1 MIIIPAIDLL
11 DGKCVRLLQGDYNKV
26 TVYSN
31 HPEEIAMSF
40 EQQGAELIHLVD
52 LNGAKSGKPEN
63 FKTIEKIVK
72 SVSIPVEIGGGIRDI
87 ETAKKYSL
95 LGIKRIVIGTKALE
109 EPQFFTELSLKVES
123 DIIAGIDGKNGKVAI
138 KGWTEV
144 SELSVIDLAK
154 RVEKMGIKGIIY
166 TDISKDGMRVGPNY
180 STTISLSESVGV
192 PVIASGGVGR
202 LDDIIKFFDYS
213 IKNIYGVIVGKAIY
227 EGDINL
233 KEAIIRIKELVNA
246 Y

>member
-11 DGKCVRLLQGDYNKV
+11 DGKCVRLMQGDYNRV

-31 HPEEIAMSF
+31 YPEEIAMTF
-40 EQQGAELIHLVD
+40 EQQGAEIIHIVD

-63 FKTIEKIVK
+63 FKIIEKII
-72 SVSIPVEIGGGIRDI
+72 SSISIPIEVGGGIRDI
-87 ETAKKYSL
+87 ETAKKYSSI
-95 LGIKRIVIGTKALE
+95 GVKRIVIGTRALE
-109 EPQFFTELSLKVES
+109 NPDFFSELSGEVEA

-144 SELSVIDLAK
+144 SEVSVIDLA
-154 RVEKMGIKGIIY
+154 RVVEKKGVKGIIY

-180 STTISLSESVGV
+180 EATVNLSKNVSV
-192 PVIASGGVGR
+192 PVIASGGIGS
-202 LDDIIKFFDYS
+202 LEDIVRFYDYS
-213 IKNIYGVIVGKAIY
+213 IDNIYGVIVGKAIY

-233 KEAIIRIKELVNA
+233 KEAINKTKGLRNA